1 MTEKRRAHPRLTF
14 VRPVQFVCD
23 RTVRC
28 VPSLDISI
36 GGLRLE
42 SGFPLPL
49 DTPMKFFVPLP
60 QAESGRARLCM
71 FTGEVVWQHGHM
83 VGVKFVDLPT
93 DVCLQLSVFLAARN
107 SVARRRGHLLST
119 AEG

>member
-1 MTEKRRAHPRLTF
+1 MTEKRRAHPRLDF

-42 SGFPLPL
+42 SSFPLPL

-60 QAESGRARLCM
+60 RPDTGRARLCM

-93 DVCLQLSVFLAARN
+93 DACLQLSVFLAARA
-107 SVARRRGHLLST
+107 SVAQHRAHVFPT
-119 AEG
+119 AEE